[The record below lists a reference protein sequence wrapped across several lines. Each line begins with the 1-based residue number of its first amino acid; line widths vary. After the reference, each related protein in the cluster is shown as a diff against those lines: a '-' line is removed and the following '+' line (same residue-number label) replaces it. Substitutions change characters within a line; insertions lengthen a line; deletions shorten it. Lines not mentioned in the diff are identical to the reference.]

1 MWWSTYFTCKLQQS
15 QFDEMI
21 DKYCESRCYVR
32 FIEGANVTVDNMSVG
47 RKDDDFRNEVDC

>member
-21 DKYCESRCYVR
+21 DKYCDSRYYVR
-32 FIEGANVTVDNMSVG
+32 CIEGANVTDDNMSVG